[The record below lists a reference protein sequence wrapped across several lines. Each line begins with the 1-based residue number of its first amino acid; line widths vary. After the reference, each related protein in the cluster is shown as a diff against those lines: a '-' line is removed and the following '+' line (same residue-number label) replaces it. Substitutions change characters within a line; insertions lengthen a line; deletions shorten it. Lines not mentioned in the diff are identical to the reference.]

1 MTMLAAAGLAL
12 SGAAVAAPPAAA
24 GAPAAAP
31 PARAAKPAS
40 LSLKYQCQFPLL
52 GAQPVT
58 VRLATDIP
66 ETVDAGK
73 PLPPI
78 VVDTV
83 SEVGAKSVQG
93 LNVVGAA
100 TLEGT
105 ASAGV
110 TVKSPQGDLSLK
122 IPAVLDRT
130 PLPASGG
137 VEVKARGQ
145 APSIRFNKAGK
156 AQILVNDLVLT
167 LTPRL
172 SDGTLTGLDVF
183 ESECVQEPG
192 QDNELAEIII
202 GGGGPVGGRYAYDVT
217 GTTTVKAGGGTAPL
231 TGGLDATTDEVG
243 AFTGPLKLAPT
254 KGDFKLFGFLPV
266 QAGLALEPQQPLSGS
281 VNSGS
286 LKLEPVPVSAKVSS
300 FTLFGIPLGGG
311 DTCRTEKPSQVGLAP
326 DGAFDPAKGG
336 TLKGGYE
343 LAPLAGCGV
352 LNGLVSS
359 AFAGPGNTIALQL
372 APKPATG
379 Q

>member
-12 SGAAVAAPPAAA
+12 SSAAVAAPHAAA
-24 GAPAAAP
+24 GSPAAAP

-66 ETVDAGK
+66 ESVDVGK

-110 TVKSPQGDLSLK
+110 TVKSAQGDLSLK
-122 IPAVLDRT
+122 IPAVLDKT
-130 PLPASGG
+130 ALPASGG

-172 SDGTLTGLDVF
+172 SDGTLTGLDTF
-183 ESECVQEPG
+183 ESECAQEPG
-192 QDNELAEIII
+192 QNNRLAEITV
-202 GGGGPVGGRYAYDVT
+202 GGGPAGGTYAYDVT
-217 GTTTVKAGGGTAPL
+217 GTTAVKAGNGTAPL
-231 TGGLDATTDEVG
+231 TGGLDATTDE
-243 AFTGPLKLAPT
+243 TGTFAGTLKLAPT
-254 KGDFKLFGFLPV
+254 KGDLKLFGFLPV
-266 QAGLALEPQQPLSGS
+266 QAGLALEPQQPLKGS
-281 VNSGS
+281 LTGGA
-286 LKLEPVPVSAKVSS
+286 LKLEPVPVTTRVSS

-311 DTCRTEKPSQVGLAP
+311 DACTTEKPSQIALAA

-343 LAPLAGCGV
+343 LAPLTGCGV
-352 LNGLVSS
+352 LNGVVSG

>member
-24 GAPAAAP
+24 APAAAP

-66 ETVDAGK
+66 ETVDVGK

-110 TVKSPQGDLSLK
+110 TVKSAQGDLSLK
-122 IPAVLDRT
+122 IPAILDKT

-192 QDNELAEIII
+192 QDNKLAEITV
-202 GGGGPVGGRYAYDVT
+202 GGGGPVGGKYAYDVT

-231 TGGLDATTDEVG
+231 TGGLDATTNEVG
-243 AFTGPLKLAPT
+243 AFTGTLKLAPA
-254 KGDFKLFGFLPV
+254 KGDLKLFGFLPI
-266 QAGLALEPQQPLSGS
+266 QAGLVLEPRQPLSGS
-281 VNSGS
+281 LNGGA
-286 LKLEPVPVSAKVSS
+286 LKLEPVPVAAKVTS

-311 DTCRTEKPSQVGLAP
+311 DTCTTERPSQVALAA

-343 LAPLAGCGV
+343 LAPLTGCGA